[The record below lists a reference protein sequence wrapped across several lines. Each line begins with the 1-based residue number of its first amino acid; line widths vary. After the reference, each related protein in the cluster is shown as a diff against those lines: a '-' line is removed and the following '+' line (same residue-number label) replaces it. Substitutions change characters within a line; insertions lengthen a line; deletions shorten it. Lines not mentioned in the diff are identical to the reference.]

1 MSNQQLAEE
10 LHKTIINKFEKRKAY
25 SFFRD
30 NIWGADLADKK
41 LISKLIDNIN
51 FYYVLL
57 TFIVNLHGLFF

>member
-57 TFIVNLHGLFF
+57 TFIKNLHELFF

>member
-57 TFIVNLHGLFF
+57 TFIVNLHELFF